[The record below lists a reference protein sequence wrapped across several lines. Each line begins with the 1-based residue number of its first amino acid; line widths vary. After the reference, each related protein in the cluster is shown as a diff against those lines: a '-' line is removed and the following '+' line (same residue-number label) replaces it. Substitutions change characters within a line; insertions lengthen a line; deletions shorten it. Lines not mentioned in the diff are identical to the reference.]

1 MAGMEDGM
9 LEGEVGTRAPGSRC
23 RGNNFNNFILLISG
37 GLIVSGRVKGRELAE
52 KNTRGDTMV

>member
-1 MAGMEDGM
+1 M